1 MGSFSQNETCCAT
14 RKKRQAQVNAKS
26 HLLQNEPQFLC
37 LCGTSRSLVAPHWLT
52 GRNVYAAVIGRGK
65 LSTRRLSWRGCEGS
79 PDRLP
84 GVVHVVGQACGNAPA
99 GNDRSRIGRLAADPR
114 PPRGEVAVDDV
125 GVEGDDSVDTRS
137 AHNLGR
143 WCGGLDGQHG
153 WPDGD
158 RRRPPEQ
165 EKTYCASSEGR
176 HFRHLP
182 SVCRRRICSAYSCDQ
197 AHQAGGRLDVWA
209 RACLSRLLHGG

>member
-1 MGSFSQNETCCAT
+1 M
-14 RKKRQAQVNAKS
+14 
-26 HLLQNEPQFLC
+26 
-37 LCGTSRSLVAPHWLT
+37 
-52 GRNVYAAVIGRGK
+52 
-65 LSTRRLSWRGCEGS
+65 RRPSWAGCEGS
-79 PDRLP
+79 PNRLP

-158 RRRPPEQ
+158 RHRGPPEQ
-165 EKTYCASSEGR
+165 EKTYCASPKDR
-176 HFRHLP
+176 HFTHLP
-182 SVCRRRICSAYSCDQ
+182 SVCRRRMCSAYTCDQ
-197 AHQAGGRLDVWA
+197 AHQAGRPTAQAIRL
-209 RACLSRLLHGG
+209 RLSCGAWLRIGLYPTFTQSGVVSGCSGYEYGGIEYGGLPIFRDCSGATTDFVLR

>member
-1 MGSFSQNETCCAT
+1 M
-14 RKKRQAQVNAKS
+14 
-26 HLLQNEPQFLC
+26 P
-37 LCGTSRSLVAPHWLT
+37 
-52 GRNVYAAVIGRGK
+52 
-65 LSTRRLSWRGCEGS
+65 RLSWRRCEGS

-158 RRRPPEQ
+158 RHRRPPEQ
-165 EKTYCASSEGR
+165 EKTYSASSEGR

-182 SVCRRRICSAYSCDQ
+182 SVCRRRMCSAYSCDQ
-197 AHQAGGRLDVWA
+197 AHQAGDRRRLGPSMPVAAAPWWVTTLATYQTATEGPAVGRRV
-209 RACLSRLLHGG
+209 

>member
-1 MGSFSQNETCCAT
+1 M
-14 RKKRQAQVNAKS
+14 
-26 HLLQNEPQFLC
+26 
-37 LCGTSRSLVAPHWLT
+37 
-52 GRNVYAAVIGRGK
+52 
-65 LSTRRLSWRGCEGS
+65 RRLSWRGCEGS

-153 WPDGD
+153 WPDGG
-158 RRRPPEQ
+158 RHRRPPEQ

-182 SVCRRRICSAYSCDQ
+182 SVCRRRMCSAYSCDQ
-197 AHQAGGRLDVWA
+197 AHQAGDRRRLGPSMPVAAAPRWVTTLAMYQTAREGPGLGRRV
-209 RACLSRLLHGG
+209 